1 VGLKTTKKGLEEGLA
16 AWVFT
21 CADGGAGI
29 GHVPSIPGDE
39 QSRWSLLAASGA
51 FAQAGC
57 SVVGLLVV
65 PQVPWGGVNG

>member
-1 VGLKTTKKGLEEGLA
+1 
-16 AWVFT
+16 VFT